1 MARDGLRAR
10 RRTLGLSQ
18 EDLAARLRA
27 GTQTVAVSTVA
38 RWERGETTP
47 RSWHRRPLAEA
58 LDVSL
63 AELDR
68 LLEGGD
74 AETASADD
82 VAAVV
87 AQLEVAAQAAG
98 SDGHR
103 RPVLRLLGHAHE
115 AAGEVAFDRLQF
127 GQAAD
132 HYHQAHEIGVELGD
146 PDLASVAVIQLGD
159 IARRRRRQH
168 AAVRLLQ
175 SAERDVAGAELLT
188 QVKRSQTLAR
198 TYAELRDRRAF
209 EQAISQA
216 EQLAGW
222 VSADHHRD
230 GEHSPQGVTLERA
243 QGLTVLGRPDEA
255 LGIYEESAPTSF
267 RTVRERGSFLI
278 IHAQALAGAGRLD
291 EGVQLAI
298 EGLEL
303 ARSYGSPRHVS
314 RVQRMHDRL
323 VTVWP
328 RSEPRLVELREAL
341 AAS

>member
-10 RRTLGLSQ
+10 RWKLGLSQ
-18 EDLAARLRA
+18 EDLAALLRV
-27 GTQTVAVSTVA
+27 GTRTVAVSTVA

-58 LDVSL
+58 LDLSL

-68 LLEGGD
+68 LLEGGNAGTD
-74 AETASADD
+74 SADD

-87 AQLEVAAQAAG
+87 SQLEDAALAASG
-98 SDGHR
+98 KGHR

-127 GQAAD
+127 GPAAD

-146 PDLASVAVIQLGD
+146 ADLASIAVIQLGD

-168 AAVRLLQ
+168 AAIRLLQ
-175 SAERDVAGAELLT
+175 AAEKDVTGAGLLT
-188 QVKRSQTLAR
+188 QVRRSQTLAR
-198 TYAELRDRRAF
+198 TYAELHDRPKF
-209 EQAISQA
+209 EQAIGHA
-216 EQLAGW
+216 EQLTGW
-222 VSADHHRD
+222 VSADHHRG
-230 GEHSPQGVTLERA
+230 GEHSPRGVTLERA
-243 QGLTVLGRPDEA
+243 QGLTVLGRPEA
-255 LGIYEESAPTSF
+255 ALAIYEESAPTSF
-267 RTVRERGSFLI
+267 RTARERGSFMI
-278 IHAQALAGAGRLD
+278 IHAQALAGAGHLD
-291 EGVQLAI
+291 EGVRLAI

-303 ARSYGSPRHVS
+303 ARGYGSPRHIS

-323 VTVWP
+323 VTVWQ
-328 RSEPRLVELREAL
+328 RSEPRLVELSEAL